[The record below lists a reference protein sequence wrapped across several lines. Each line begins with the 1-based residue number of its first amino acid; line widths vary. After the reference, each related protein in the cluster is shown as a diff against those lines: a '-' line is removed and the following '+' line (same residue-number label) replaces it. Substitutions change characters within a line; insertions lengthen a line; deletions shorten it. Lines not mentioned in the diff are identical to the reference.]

1 MSNNLIHKSGEGLLS
16 SIVTF
21 DSAPADGIMHLG
33 IGQPS
38 ADLLPVELMKTASDA
53 FFAEAQPLDLNYGE
67 LMGDQRFRQSLA
79 GLLSR
84 EYGAQADAETLVVTA
99 GNSQALGFVCERF
112 TQKGD
117 VVFVEEPTYFLA
129 HQIFRDYDLQIVGI
143 PMDAQGM
150 DVDFLQQALK
160 THQPVLLYTIPAF
173 HNPGGQTLS
182 AERRQRIIELSQQH
196 GFVIAADEVYQMLY
210 YADPPPAAFGTMID
224 QAPIVSMGSFSKIL
238 APGLR
243 LGWLQAAGETLAQIK
258 RSGVLNSGGSFNHLA
273 SHLARK
279 AIDLGLQEEHIRF
292 LRQAYGSRLR
302 AMDTAL
308 QEHLGNLATWH
319 LPDGGYFFWLKLP
332 DSFDCSALKTQAHE
346 YKTGFQA
353 GAVFS
358 CNGELQNY
366 LRLSF
371 AHYNE
376 AEITQG
382 IERLAQLL
390 RR

>member
-1 MSNNLIHKSGEGLLS
+1 MS

-21 DSAPADGIMHLG
+21 DSAPADGIVHLG

-38 ADLLPVELMKTASDA
+38 ADLLPVGLLKTASDA

-67 LMGDQRFRQSLA
+67 LMGDHRFRQSLA

-84 EYGAQADAETLVVTA
+84 EYGAQADADTLVVTA
-99 GNSQALGFVCERF
+99 GNSQALGFICERF
-112 TQKGD
+112 TRNGD
-117 VVFVEEPTYFLA
+117 VVLVEEPTYFLA
-129 HQIFRDYDLQIVGI
+129 HQIFRDYGLQIVGI
-143 PMDAQGM
+143 PMNEQGM
-150 DVDFLQQALK
+150 DIDFLQRALK
-160 THQPVLLYTIPAF
+160 THQPALLYTIPSF

-182 AERRQRIIELSQQH
+182 AERRQRIVELSRQH

-224 QAPIVSMGSFSKIL
+224 QAAIVSMGSFSKIL

-243 LGWLQAAGETLAQIK
+243 LGWLQAAGETLEQIK
-258 RSGVLNSGGSFNHLA
+258 HSGVMNSGGSFNHLA

-279 AIDLGLQEEHIRF
+279 AIDLGLQEDHIRF

-302 AMDTAL
+302 AMDAAL
-308 QEHLGNLATWH
+308 QQHLGELATWQV
-319 LPDGGYFFWLKLP
+319 PDGGYFFWVKLP
-332 DSFDCSALKTQAHE
+332 DSFDCSELKIRARE

-358 CNGELQNY
+358 CNGELRNY

-376 AEITQG
+376 TEISQG

-390 RR
+390 HR